1 MSICLIV
8 VLFLSG
14 MCFEKVKT
22 DPEFGVSK
30 TVTSGV
36 FQSLQNPTDSQ
47 DMCSSE
53 QLGDSMLRSTGEVLR
68 RTASGQR
75 NRTFQSLAPLWSW
88 AWLPVVLRTIYSGAV
103 QWMPQAR
110 SWRVSQWSSHTYIS
124 RTVLKADII
133 PIYDAIG
140 QSEASVR
147 DTFCQARHHSV
158 FKDGSMPFS
167 VRNRTFQ
174 CFIWGVASSGE
185 RGFFQY
191 EFYKGMN

>member
-1 MSICLIV
+1 MRETYKMKRWMSICLIV

-75 NRTFQSLAPLWSW
+75 NRTFQSLAPL
-88 AWLPVVLRTIYSGAV
+88 
-103 QWMPQAR
+103 
-110 SWRVSQWSSHTYIS
+110 
-124 RTVLKADII
+124 
-133 PIYDAIG
+133 
-140 QSEASVR
+140 
-147 DTFCQARHHSV
+147 
-158 FKDGSMPFS
+158 
-167 VRNRTFQ
+167 
-174 CFIWGVASSGE
+174 
-185 RGFFQY
+185 
-191 EFYKGMN
+191 

>member
-1 MSICLIV
+1 MRETYKMKRWMSICLIV

-75 NRTFQSLAPLWSW
+75 NRTFSKLSSFVKLGVAAGGASDNIFRSRAMSL
-88 AWLPVVLRTIYSGAV
+88 
-103 QWMPQAR
+103 QAR
-110 SWRVSQWSSHTYIS
+110 
-124 RTVLKADII
+124 
-133 PIYDAIG
+133 
-140 QSEASVR
+140 R
-147 DTFCQARHHSV
+147 DV
-158 FKDGSMPFS
+158 
-167 VRNRTFQ
+167 
-174 CFIWGVASSGE
+174 
-185 RGFFQY
+185 
-191 EFYKGMN
+191 

>member
-1 MSICLIV
+1 MRETYKMKRWMSICLIV

-75 NRTFQSLAPLWSW
+75 NRTFSNLSSFVKLGVA
-88 AWLPVVLRTIYSGAV
+88 AGGASDNIF
-103 QWMPQAR
+103 R
-110 SWRVSQWSSHTYIS
+110 SRAMNAAGAIVTCESVIIAYIH
-124 RTVLKADII
+124 
-133 PIYDAIG
+133 
-140 QSEASVR
+140 Q
-147 DTFCQARHHSV
+147 Q
-158 FKDGSMPFS
+158 DGS
-167 VRNRTFQ
+167 
-174 CFIWGVASSGE
+174 
-185 RGFFQY
+185 
-191 EFYKGMN
+191 KG

>member
-1 MSICLIV
+1 MRETYKMKRWMSICLIV

-68 RTASGQR
+68 RTAS
-75 NRTFQSLAPLWSW
+75 
-88 AWLPVVLRTIYSGAV
+88 
-103 QWMPQAR
+103 
-110 SWRVSQWSSHTYIS
+110 
-124 RTVLKADII
+124 
-133 PIYDAIG
+133 
-140 QSEASVR
+140 VR
-147 DTFCQARHHSV
+147 DTFCHVPHHSV
-158 FKDGSMPFS
+158 FRDGSMPFS

-174 CFIWGVASSGE
+174 CFI
-185 RGFFQY
+185 
-191 EFYKGMN
+191 